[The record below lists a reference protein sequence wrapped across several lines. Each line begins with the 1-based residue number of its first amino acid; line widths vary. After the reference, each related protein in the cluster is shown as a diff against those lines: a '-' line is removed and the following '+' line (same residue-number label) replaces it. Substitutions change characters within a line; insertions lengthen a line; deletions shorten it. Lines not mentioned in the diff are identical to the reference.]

1 MTRRLDPF
9 YPVVDSVDWVRRM
22 LDVGAKLIQLRVKN
36 LEGEAL
42 RLEIRSGLAL
52 ARTAGADLV
61 VNDFW
66 EMAIDEG
73 AEFLHLGQEDL
84 DGADLPAIRQ
94 AGLKLGV
101 STHTH
106 EELDRALS
114 LDPHHVALGPIW
126 PTILKKM
133 PFAPQGLERIGEWK
147 RLIGDRPLV
156 AIGGLNPDRAKDCLA
171 AGADIVAVVN
181 DVVGA
186 SDPETRARE
195 WILATREPASNA
207 RHART

>member
-1 MTRRLDPF
+1 MRRLDPF
-9 YPVVDSVDWVRRM
+9 YPVVDSADWVRRM
-22 LDVGAKLIQLRVKN
+22 AGVGAKLIQLRVKN

-42 RLEIRSGLAL
+42 RREIRQGLAL
-52 ARTAGADLV
+52 ARAAGADLV

-66 EMAIDEG
+66 ELAIDEG

-84 DGADLPAIRQ
+84 DGADLPAIRK

-101 STHTH
+101 STHTRD
-106 EELDRALS
+106 ELDRALS

-181 DVVGA
+181 DVIGA
-186 SDPETRARE
+186 SDPEARARE
-195 WILATREPASNA
+195 WILATLEPA
-207 RHART
+207 

>member
-1 MTRRLDPF
+1 MTSSKLDPF
-9 YPVVDSVDWVRRM
+9 YPVVDSLDWVRRM
-22 LDVGAKLIQLRVKN
+22 LGAGARLIQLRIKDRPA
-36 LEGEAL
+36 EEL
-42 RLEIRSGLAL
+42 RGEIREALAL

-61 VNDFW
+61 INDYW
-66 EMAIDEG
+66 EIAIDEG

-84 DGADLPAIRQ
+84 DGADLKAIRA

-114 LDPHHVALGPIW
+114 IDPHHIALGPVW

-133 PFAPQGLERIGEWK
+133 PFAPQGVERVSEWK

-156 AIGGLNPDRAKDCLA
+156 AIGGLTPERARLCLD
-171 AGADIVAVVN
+171 AGADVVAVVN
-181 DVVGA
+181 DVLGA
-186 SDPETRARE
+186 ADPEARAKE
-195 WILATREPASNA
+195 WIAATRETA
-207 RHART
+207 